1 MNAERTFRGEQLR
14 LARLALGRSL
24 DEVGAAVGSTRQYI
38 HQLET
43 DAKSPTQ
50 ELVGELASTL
60 GVTPRFF
67 FTPARATVRPEQCH
81 FRKQATTPAAI
92 TSQVLA
98 RGSILDSLA
107 EALDE
112 RLSLPPV
119 NFPQANA
126 TSFEEVEEAAEA
138 ARLHWGLG
146 ASGPITNMM
155 RVVENAGAIVTYF
168 DGVSDRVDALSMDR
182 RRPII
187 VRSEAKQSLCRLRF
201 DLAHECGHLVMHK
214 GVQTGDRITED
225 QANRF
230 ASAFLLPRSTFI
242 HMFPRSRYLSWE
254 LIFHIKRQ
262 WKVSA
267 RAILRRALDL
277 GLITPDQYKTGQI
290 HLAKTGQTK
299 IEKYDRE
306 MPMENA
312 ELLDVA
318 LDTLSDIHPNAL
330 AELAGD
336 LGLASSMFDHLTNR
350 KLPST
355 AIQPPNEPSDSVV
368 RYVDFTQRR
377 LAR

>member
-1 MNAERTFRGEQLR
+1 MSMERPFRGEQLR

-24 DEVGAAVGSTRQYI
+24 DEIGTAVGSTRQYI

-43 DAKSPTQ
+43 DAKTPTQ
-50 ELVGELASTL
+50 ELIGDLAGVL

-67 FTPARATVRPEQCH
+67 HAPARATVRPEQCH

-107 EALDE
+107 EALDGK
-112 RLSLPPV
+112 LSLPAV
-119 NFPQANA
+119 NFPQASAA
-126 TSFEEVEEAAEA
+126 TLEQVEEAAEI
-138 ARLHWGLG
+138 ARLHWELG
-146 ASGPITNMM
+146 STGPITNMM

-201 DLAHECGHLVMHK
+201 DLAHECGHLVMHR
-214 GVQTGDRITED
+214 GLQTGDRPTED

-230 ASAFLLPRSTFI
+230 ASAFLLPRSTFL
-242 HMFPRSRYLSWE
+242 HMFPRSRYLNWE
-254 LIFHIKRQ
+254 LIFHIKLQ

-277 GLITPDQYKTGQI
+277 GLISSDQYRTGQI

-299 IEKYDRE
+299 VEKFDRD

-318 LDTLSDIHPNAL
+318 LDALDAARPGAL

-336 LGLASSMFDHLTNR
+336 LGLGASMFSHLTSR
-350 KLPST
+350 DLPSN
-355 AIQPPNEPSDSVV
+355 APAFGARSDDSVV
-368 RYVDFTQRR
+368 RYVDFTARR
-377 LAR
+377 